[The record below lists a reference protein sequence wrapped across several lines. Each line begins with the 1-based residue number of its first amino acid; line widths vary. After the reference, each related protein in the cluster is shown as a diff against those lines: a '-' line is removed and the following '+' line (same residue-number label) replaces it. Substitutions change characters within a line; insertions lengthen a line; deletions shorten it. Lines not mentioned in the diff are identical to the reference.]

1 LTPWR
6 DCRRIND
13 MKSAA
18 ALVAMGLTLLPLMA
32 MAHAHLAEANPADG
46 SVLTVPPAQFM
57 LKFSEAAH
65 LTALSLRRGGDAK
78 AQKLGPLPTAASTNF
93 SIAAPKL
100 SAGTFTLSY
109 RVVAADDRHLSSG
122 TIRFRL
128 SPAP

>member
-1 LTPWR
+1 
-6 DCRRIND
+6 

-18 ALVAMGLTLLPLMA
+18 ALVAMGLTLLPLPA
-32 MAHAHLAEANPADG
+32 LAHAHLAEAKPADG
-46 SVLTVPPAQFM
+46 SVLTAPPAQFL

-65 LTALSLRRGGDAK
+65 LTALSLRREGDAK
-78 AQKLGPLPTAASTNF
+78 AQKLGPLPTAASTSF

-100 SAGTFTLSY
+100 GAGSFTLSY
-109 RVVAADDRHLSSG
+109 RVVAADDNHLSSG